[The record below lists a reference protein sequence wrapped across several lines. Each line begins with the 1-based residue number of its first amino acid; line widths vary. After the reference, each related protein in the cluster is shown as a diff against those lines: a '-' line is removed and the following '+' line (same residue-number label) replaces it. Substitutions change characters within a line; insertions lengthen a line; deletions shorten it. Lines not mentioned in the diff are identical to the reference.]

1 MWLYNCNLKNIW
13 VIWNIGFRLILLCS
27 LLPRAIISPLLT
39 FQLLYVSCTFHQAL
53 AHFVLFLFHRLRKQ
67 QYERWHVQRWLSYY
81 RQHRLF
87 FCVHQDN
94 ERQVQSLPRY
104 DMASDGRA
112 SALLP
117 GFLLWY
123 HTREGHP
130 GCHHG
135 EWENALGGFIS
146 NCLFHSPSTHR
157 GIFEKLFFP
166 EVWYF
171 VGWGSL
177 VTSDYSPKMFLLS
190 VCGNLRV
197 FVKAHLF
204 FPPGAYWELT
214 TTHHCST
221 SLWFMVQS
229 NHHVVIYFQL
239 QQVFFQTLENLITG
253 TKQGSVNEN
262 HQHTQIFQII
272 YRFIYSCKR

>member
-39 FQLLYVSCTFHQAL
+39 FHLLYVSCTFHLAL
-53 AHFVLFLFHRLRKQ
+53 AHFVLLLFHRLRKQ
-67 QYERWHVQRWLSYY
+67 QYEWWHVQRWLSYY
-81 RQHRLF
+81 CQHRLF
-87 FCVHQDN
+87 ICVHQDN

-112 SALLP
+112 AALLP
-117 GFLLWY
+117 GFLLWC

-157 GIFEKLFFP
+157 GIFEKLFLP
-166 EVWYF
+166 EVQYF

-204 FPPGAYWELT
+204 SHLVPTENSLPLT
-214 TTHHCST
+214 TAALVYGT
-221 SLWFMVQS
+221 VQPS
-229 NHHVVIYFQL
+229 RGNLLSVTAG
-239 QQVFFQTLENLITG
+239 FFQTLENMITG

-272 YRFIYSCKR
+272 YRFIYSCKQ